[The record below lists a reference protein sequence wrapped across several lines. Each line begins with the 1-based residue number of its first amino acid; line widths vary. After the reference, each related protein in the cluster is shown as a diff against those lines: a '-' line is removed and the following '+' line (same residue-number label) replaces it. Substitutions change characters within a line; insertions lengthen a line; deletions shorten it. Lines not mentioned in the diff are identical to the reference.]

1 MYAVVAI
8 HQVPAALVLILVA
21 RPETVATTAS
31 KTSLERLPPK
41 IAPGSPGNG
50 AEDASADVDDGLDSA
65 GVDTLGAG
73 VS

>member
-1 MYAVVAI
+1 VYAVVAI

-50 AEDASADVDDGLDSA
+50 ADSTRA
-65 GVDTLGAG
+65 ALTD
-73 VS
+73 S